1 MQWEQRR
8 RRTGLCS
15 FTSYYVGRPTTR
27 VVDETY
33 SETVYELQPD
43 QIKARR
49 RRPRVCRLLQMMP
62 RLLLLLS
69 PRIAGPLH
77 VAAGTRW

>member
-15 FTSYYVGRPTTR
+15 FTSYYVGRPSMR

-33 SETVYELQPD
+33 SETVFELQPD
-43 QIKARR
+43 QIKARAPPAQHQVGAHSKCFEVVLSSH
-49 RRPRVCRLLQMMP
+49 RPRR
-62 RLLLLLS
+62 
-69 PRIAGPLH
+69 A
-77 VAAGTRW
+77 

>member
-15 FTSYYVGRPTTR
+15 FTSYYVGRPSMR

-33 SETVYELQPD
+33 SETVFELQPD
-43 QIKARR
+43 QIKARAPLAR
-49 RRPRVCRLLQMMP
+49 DSRLQQAVWRSCFAFLRPR
-62 RLLLLLS
+62 
-69 PRIAGPLH
+69 
-77 VAAGTRW
+77 